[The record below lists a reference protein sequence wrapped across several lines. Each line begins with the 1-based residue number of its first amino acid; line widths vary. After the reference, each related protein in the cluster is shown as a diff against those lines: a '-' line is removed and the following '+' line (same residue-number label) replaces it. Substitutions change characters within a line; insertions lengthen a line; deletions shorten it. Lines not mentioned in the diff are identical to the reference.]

1 MRASEFMSYSKGF
14 RSRTDRLVPLI
25 PPALFDWRPQEEAF
39 SFGDLLRH
47 VAGIER
53 WMWAE
58 NAAGRPARYRG
69 HAAEVA
75 EGKDPVQYF
84 GTLRSES
91 SAIFENLTDDDL
103 ESKVATPAG
112 VEIRLWKWLRA
123 MLEHEA
129 HHRGQLYLM
138 LRMNGIATPPLFGLT
153 SEQVR
158 DRRHA

>member
-1 MRASEFMSYSKGF
+1 MRASEFISYSKGF

-25 PPALFDWRPQEEAF
+25 PPALFDWRPQENAF

-47 VAGIER
+47 LAGIER

-58 NAAGRPARYRG
+58 NAAGRPARYGG
-69 HAAEVA
+69 HDAEVPA
-75 EGKDPVQYF
+75 GQDPVQYF
-84 GTLRSES
+84 GALRTES
-91 SAIFENLTDDDL
+91 SAIFENLSDDL
-103 ESKVATPAG
+103 NSTVATPAG
-112 VEIRLWKWLRA
+112 AEMKLWKWLRA

-158 DRRHA
+158 DRHHE